1 MKEEKES
8 KLIMALGN
16 SGSLLA
22 EAQTDDGRV
31 PERVHR
37 RVISSL
43 PFA

>member
-22 EAQTDDGRV
+22 EAQTDSMAASPNAFIG
-31 PERVHR
+31 
-37 RVISSL
+37 
-43 PFA
+43 A